1 MYLYRKVLVLSLFM
15 MSVGLANDINTGNTV
30 NTDFKKNSLTN
41 IINDGSLKKKMAKA
55 NKVNSFGCIVIGDDE
70 LINKEVVWKNF
81 KDGSQQNVSIKGLND
96 FLKKYNYV

>member
-1 MYLYRKVLVLSLFM
+1 MRVETGSLFQPKI
-15 MSVGLANDINTGNTV
+15 LEIYNQINFFENI
-30 NTDFKKNSLTN
+30 SIN